1 MLCNE
6 NVELNFPGDGRHNSF
21 VSDCYKYMEAA
32 KEKYDLIIL
41 DPPAFAKHHTVIN
54 NAIQGY
60 KRINVKAMEMIAP
73 GGILFTYSCSQ
84 LVSREAF
91 RTMLFSA
98 AASCGRNIRILH
110 QMSQAADHPIS
121 MYHPESEYLKGFVL
135 YVE

>member
-1 MLCNE
+1 
-6 NVELNFPGDGRHNSF
+6 
-21 VSDCYKYMEAA
+21 
-32 KEKYDLIIL
+32 
-41 DPPAFAKHHTVIN
+41 
-54 NAIQGY
+54 
-60 KRINVKAMEMIAP
+60 MEMIAP